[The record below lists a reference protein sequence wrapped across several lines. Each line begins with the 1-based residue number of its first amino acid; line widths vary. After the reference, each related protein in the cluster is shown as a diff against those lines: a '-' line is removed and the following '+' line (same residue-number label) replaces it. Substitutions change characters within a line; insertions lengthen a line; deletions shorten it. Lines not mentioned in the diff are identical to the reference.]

1 MEAPYFKI
9 NGIDILPYT
18 EDGGIKWQRNDLDGP
33 NAGRTMDGVM
43 NRDRLGMKIRWDFTE
58 RPLRTE
64 YANIVLNAI
73 YPEYVQVETNIDP
86 MFGTYTKTFY
96 SNNIPATCMTID
108 AESGVALWSGISFP
122 LIER

>member
-33 NAGRTMDGVM
+33 NAGRTMDGAM
-43 NRDRLGMKIRWDFTE
+43 IRDRVGMKIRWDFSE

-73 YPEYVQVETNIDP
+73 SPEYVQVETNIDP

-108 AESGVALWSGISFP
+108 SESGVALWSGITFP

>member
-18 EDGGIKWQRNDLDGP
+18 EDSGIKWQINDIDGP
-33 NAGRTMDGVM
+33 NAGRTMAGDM
-43 NRDRLGMKIRWDFTE
+43 NRDRIVSKIRWDFSE

-64 YANIVLNAI
+64 HANLVLNAI
-73 YPEYVQVETNIDP
+73 HPEYVKVETNIDP

-108 AESGVALWSGISFP
+108 AESGVALWYGISFP